1 MSRTVQL
8 NKPLTTHAGQTVAL
22 ELKEPTA
29 RSFFEYNEP
38 FKILMKDGRVDFDY
52 DNKAMLGFL
61 ADMSGVDQ
69 IILKDL
75 AAKDYLAARTVATD
89 LILGVAGDENPIEP

>member
-1 MSRTVQL
+1 MSRTVT
-8 NKPLTTHAGQTVAL
+8 LTKTLETHGGKITAL

-52 DNKAMLGFL
+52 DNKAMLGFV
-61 ADMSGVDQ
+61 ADMSGVDLL
-69 IILKDL
+69 ILKDL
-75 AAKDYLAARTVATD
+75 AAKDYLSARTVATD